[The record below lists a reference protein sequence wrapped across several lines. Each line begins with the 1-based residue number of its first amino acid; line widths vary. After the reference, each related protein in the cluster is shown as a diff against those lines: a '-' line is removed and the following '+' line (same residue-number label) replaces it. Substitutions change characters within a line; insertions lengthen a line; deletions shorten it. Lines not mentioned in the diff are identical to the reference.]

1 MVRFVSEFG
10 AQAVPSH
17 HDFIDTSHWPDLD
30 WDMLESTHGFQRAKM
45 EQHVQASAYST
56 FEAWSEATQRYQAT
70 LLRHH
75 IETLRRLKYRPNGG
89 FCFFMLNDSSP
100 MISWSVL
107 DHERGPK
114 LAFQSVIEAC
124 RPVIVVADRLPP
136 SVTPG
141 ECLAVDVHVVNDL
154 REPLV
159 DAVLRAHLRW
169 STGEHEWSFVGTAAE
184 DDCTRIA
191 TLQFVVPD
199 APGQLWLDLTLDA
212 STLAAAT
219 NRDQTLIVQ

>member
-17 HDFIDTSHWPDLD
+17 HEFIDISNWPNLD
-30 WDMLESTHGFQRAKM
+30 WDTLEQSFGLQRSMM
-45 EQHVQASAYST
+45 EHHVHVGDHAT
-56 FEAWSEATQRYQAT
+56 FDQWSEATQQYQAT

-89 FCFFMLNDSSP
+89 FCLFMLNDSSP
-100 MISWSVL
+100 MISWSIL
-107 DHERGPK
+107 DHKRAPK
-114 LAFQSVIEAC
+114 LAFQAVVEAC
-124 RPVIVVADRLPP
+124 RPVIVVADRLPAT
-136 SVTPG
+136 VVPG
-141 ECLAVDVHVVNDL
+141 AGIALDVHVVNDL

-159 DAVLRAHLRW
+159 DAELRAHLRW
-169 STGEHEWSFVGTAAE
+169 ATGEHEWTFIGTADA

-199 APGQLWLDLTLDA
+199 SPGQLWLDLTLDA
-212 STLAAAT
+212 GTTAAAT
-219 NRDQTLIVQ
+219 NRDETLIVQ